1 MSSTFKT
8 NNPQGS
14 RGISLSLIGRGMK
27 GERCLFVSRSR
38 YHLPNPSPFA
48 DAEGSGTKSSR
59 VGRHRMK
66 SCVPCSLASGPEG
79 CGLHAPHP
87 SDRSQLVMVEK
98 FQVGVSKS
106 GMRMSLLSMAK
117 GGKIGC
123 SFLIYVINSWQPRQ
137 IRVSEGRN
145 SYVNFEKG

>member
-8 NNPQGS
+8 NNPKGS
-14 RGISLSLIGRGMK
+14 RGISQSLIGRGMK
-27 GERCLFVSRSR
+27 GEGCMFLYRSR

-79 CGLHAPHP
+79 CGDPHP
-87 SDRSQLVMVEK
+87 SDRSRLPLGGNLSA
-98 FQVGVSKS
+98 GVSKS
-106 GMRMSLLSMAK
+106 GMRMSLNSMAK

-123 SFLIYVINSWQPRQ
+123 SFLIYVINSAQARP